1 VGGNANGAM
10 TVRTVVMARSYGNR
24 GWPDGKR
31 IIRSFGEN
39 RTCAA
44 RRCATRLSR
53 YNPDDFCFVHRD
65 QVPPHP
71 VDRRWQG

>member
-1 VGGNANGAM
+1 M
-10 TVRTVVMARSYGNR
+10 
-24 GWPDGKR
+24 
-31 IIRSFGEN
+31 IRSFGEN